1 MLEKNNSY
9 LEVANLSKSF
19 GTFEAIKNISIS
31 IEEGEFV
38 CFLGPSGC
46 GKTTLLRCI
55 AGLEIQSTGSVFQK
69 NKDISSLPP
78 SNRDF
83 GIVFQSYALFPNLS
97 VFSNI
102 SYGLINNKWKKAD
115 VKNRVEELLNLVNL
129 TEHSSKYPS
138 QLSGGEQQRV
148 ALARALA
155 TSPGLLLLDEPLSA
169 LDLKVRIFLRKQ
181 IRDLQRKLGVTTIMV
196 THDQE
201 EAQTMADR
209 IFVMKDGE
217 IIQSGTPSEIYTK
230 ANSPFIAAFIGSMN
244 FIPAV
249 ISNSKKV
256 RCKSVEF
263 NCDTS
268 NFKENESVQL
278 AIRPEDIQFKQE
290 NPDDNILSA
299 KIKEID
305 FLGSYQRVYLESKN
319 LTDDLIIVDVPSSN
333 ARKINLAIN
342 TEMNLYFS
350 KYSVGLCGH
359 WAPPKII
366 KQFGCLFFISLAT
379 CRLKYSFHIEIEKA
393 AMLGGVLYCFKI
405 FKGLSTEK
413 INGINLYFF
422 DKIG

>member
-1 MLEKNNSY
+1 MQNNNTY
-9 LEVANLSKSF
+9 LEVKDLSKSF
-19 GTFEAIKNISIS
+19 GNFEAIKNIDIN
-31 IEEGEFV
+31 IQEGEFV

-55 AGLEIQSTGSVFQK
+55 AGLETQSAGSVIQK
-69 NKDISSLPP
+69 NINISNEPP

-115 VKNRVEELLNLVNL
+115 IKKRVDELLSLVNL
-129 TEHSSKYPS
+129 TEHALKYPS

-169 LDLKVRIFLRKQ
+169 LDAKVRVFLRKQ

-230 ANSPFIAAFIGSMN
+230 ANSPFIASFIGSMN
-244 FIPAV
+244 FIPA
-249 ISNSKKV
+249 IINSSNKV
-256 RCKSVEF
+256 KCNQIEI
-263 NCDTS
+263 NCDIG
-268 NFKENESVQL
+268 NFKANDSVQL
-278 AIRPEDIQFKQE
+278 AIRPEDIQFKQG
-290 NPDDNILSA
+290 NQDDNMVPGR
-299 KIKEID
+299 IKEVE
-305 FLGSYQRVYLESKN
+305 FLGSFQRVYFEVRN
-319 LTDDLIIVDVPSSN
+319 FTDELIIVDVPSST
-333 ARKINLAIN
+333 ARKIELDLNKELS
-342 TEMNLYFS
+342 LYFS
-350 KYSVGLCGH
+350 REDARIYS
-359 WAPPKII
+359 
-366 KQFGCLFFISLAT
+366 T
-379 CRLKYSFHIEIEKA
+379 
-393 AMLGGVLYCFKI
+393 
-405 FKGLSTEK
+405 
-413 INGINLYFF
+413 
-422 DKIG
+422 